1 MWRPVLM
8 IDGFIVFVLGLMMLL
23 PAGALYYYSGRV
35 DYIFLQSSFT
45 AMFLGGALFL
55 ANIGDVKKIT
65 ILQGYLIPVT
75 CWFIAPLVCALPLYG
90 NGDIKTVYDAVFEA
104 TSGITS
110 TGSTILRNIEAQPKS
125 VLLWRAMLNGLGG
138 IGIIIFA
145 VALTPFLGTGGTHLF
160 SKENSDTEEKFLPKI
175 RYIAKDIIFVYIFL
189 SVLCA
194 VLFKNAGM
202 NWFDAVAFALS
213 TMGTGGLSPK
223 NNSIAFF
230 DSPTIEAICA
240 VFLLL
245 SALPI
250 TYFVLILKRR
260 TLASVTSN
268 PQVNAFLKLVAGY
281 ILFISIFYAYDAEIP
296 FLTAFRRAAF
306 NIISAITTAG
316 LASSDF
322 ISWGSWTVVVFLI
335 LFMHGG
341 CTGSTTGS
349 IKVFRWQV
357 IGAFFKQYAVK
368 ALSPNQV
375 AVMKTGDKVIGAEI
389 VSSVF
394 VLVFGFVF
402 AIAIYTLIICFT
414 GVDFVTALGAVIAN
428 VTNSGLGL
436 TPATGPAGSFAGFT
450 PFVKYLLA
458 SAMVLGRLEVVT
470 VFVLLN
476 KISRK

>member
-8 IDGFIVFVLGLMMLL
+8 INGFIVFVLGLMMLL
-23 PAGALYYYSGRV
+23 PAGALYYYSGRF

-45 AMFLGGALFL
+45 AMFFGGALFL
-55 ANIGDVKKIT
+55 ANVGDIKKIT

-75 CWFIAPLVCALPLYG
+75 CWFLAPLVCALPLYG

-110 TGSTILRNIEAQPKS
+110 TGSTILQNIEAQPKS

-138 IGIIIFA
+138 IGIVIFA

-175 RYIAKDIIFVYIFL
+175 RYIAKDIIFVYIIF
-189 SVLCA
+189 SIICA
-194 VLFKNAGM
+194 GLFKYAGM

-223 NNSIAFF
+223 NTSIGYF

-240 VFLLL
+240 VFLLI

-250 TYFVLILKRR
+250 TYFVLIFKRR
-260 TLASVTSN
+260 SLSSIISN
-268 PQVNAFLKLVAGY
+268 AQVNAFLKYVTCY
-281 ILFISIFYAYDAEIP
+281 ILFISVFYTYNADIP
-296 FLTAFRRAAF
+296 FMTAFRQVSF
-306 NIISAITTAG
+306 NIISAVTTAG

-322 ISWGSWTVVVFLI
+322 ISWGGWAVIVFLI

-357 IGAFFKQYAVK
+357 IAAFFKQYAIK

-375 AVMKTGDKVIGAEI
+375 TVMKTGDKVIGTEI

-402 AIAIYTLIICFT
+402 AITIYTLIICFS
-414 GVDFVTALGAVIAN
+414 GVDFVTALGAVVAN

-436 TPATGPAGSFAGFT
+436 TAETGPAGSFAGFS

-458 SAMVLGRLEVVT
+458 SAMVVGRLEVVT

-476 KISRK
+476 KLSRK

>member
-8 IDGFIVFVLGLMMLL
+8 INGFIVFVLGLMMLL
-23 PAGALYYYSGRV
+23 PAGALYYYSGRI

-45 AMFLGGALFL
+45 AMFFGGALFL
-55 ANIGDVKKIT
+55 SNVGDIKKIT
-65 ILQGYLIPVT
+65 IIQGYLIPVT

-90 NGDIKTVYDAVFEA
+90 NGDIKTIYDAVFEA

-110 TGSTILRNIEAQPKS
+110 TGSTILKDIEAQPKS

-138 IGIIIFA
+138 IGIVIFA

-175 RYIAKDIIFVYIFL
+175 RYIAKDIIVVYILFTI
-189 SVLCA
+189 LCA
-194 VLFKNAGM
+194 VLFKQAGM
-202 NWFDAVAFALS
+202 NWFDAMAFALS

-223 NNSIAFF
+223 NTSIGYF
-230 DSPTIEAICA
+230 DSPLIETICA
-240 VFLLL
+240 VFLLI

-250 TYFVLILKRR
+250 TYFVLIFKRR
-260 TLASVTSN
+260 SWRTIVSN
-268 PQVNAFLKLVAGY
+268 AQVNAFLKYVACY
-281 ILFISIFYAYDAEIP
+281 ILFISVFYAFNAGID
-296 FLTAFRRAAF
+296 FTTAFRRASF
-306 NIISAITTAG
+306 SIISAVTTAG
-316 LASSDF
+316 LSSSDF
-322 ISWGSWTVVVFLI
+322 ISWGNWAVIVFLI

-357 IGAFFKQYAVK
+357 IAAFFKQYAVK

-375 AVMKTGDKVIGAEI
+375 TVMKTGDKIIGSEI

-402 AIAIYTLIICFT
+402 AITIYTLILCFS
-414 GVDFVTALGAVIAN
+414 GVDFVTAIGAVVAN

-436 TPATGPAGSFAGFT
+436 TPATGPAGNFAGFT
-450 PFVKYLLA
+450 PFVKYILA
-458 SAMVLGRLEVVT
+458 SAMVVGRLEVVT

-476 KISRK
+476 KMIRK

>member
-8 IDGFIVFVLGLMMLL
+8 INGFIAFVLGLMMML

-35 DYIFLQSSFT
+35 DFIFLQSSFI
-45 AMFLGGALFL
+45 AMFFGGALFL
-55 ANIGDVKKIT
+55 ANVGDIKKIT
-65 ILQGYLIPVT
+65 IMQGYLIPVT
-75 CWFIAPLVCALPLYG
+75 CWFTAPLICALPLYG
-90 NGDIKTVYDAVFEA
+90 NGDINTVYDAVFEA

-110 TGSTILRNIEAQPKS
+110 TGSTILSNVEAQPKS

-138 IGIIIFA
+138 IGIVIFA

-175 RYIAKDIIFVYIFL
+175 RYIAKDIIFVYILF
-189 SVLCA
+189 SISCA
-194 VLFKNAGM
+194 VLFKYAGM
-202 NWFDAVAFALS
+202 NWFNAVAFALS

-223 NNSIAFF
+223 NASIGAF
-230 DSPTIEAICA
+230 DSPLIETICA
-240 VFLLL
+240 TFLII

-250 TYFVLILKRR
+250 TYFVLIFKRR
-260 TLASVTSN
+260 SLASVVSN
-268 PQVNAFLKLVAGY
+268 PQVNAFLKYVTLY
-281 ILFISIFYAYDAEIP
+281 ILFISIFYAYKADIP
-296 FLTAFRRAAF
+296 FMTAFRRAAF
-306 NIISAITTAG
+306 NIISAVTTAG
-316 LASSDF
+316 LSSADF
-322 ISWGSWTVVVFLI
+322 TSWGSWSVIVFLL

-357 IGAFFKQYAVK
+357 IAAFFKQYAVK

-375 AVMKTGDKVIGAEI
+375 AVMKTGDKVIGTEI

-402 AIAIYTLIICFT
+402 AVIIYTLIVCFT
-414 GVDFVTALGAVIAN
+414 GVDFLTALGAVVAN

-436 TPATGPAGSFAGFT
+436 TAATGPAGNFSGFS

-458 SAMVLGRLEVVT
+458 SAMVVGRLEVVT

-476 KISRK
+476 RLARK

>member
-1 MWRPVLM
+1 M
-8 IDGFIVFVLGLMMLL
+8 INGFIVFVLGIMMLL
-23 PAGALYYYSGRV
+23 PAGALYYYNGRI

-45 AMFLGGALFL
+45 AMFFGGALFL
-55 ANIGDVKKIT
+55 ANFGDIKKIT

-75 CWFIAPLVCALPLYG
+75 CWFLAPLVCALPLYG
-90 NGDIKTVYDAVFEA
+90 NGDILTVYDAVFEA

-110 TGSTILRNIEAQPKS
+110 TGSTILRDIEAQPKS

-138 IGIIIFA
+138 IGIVIFA

-189 SVLCA
+189 SILCT
-194 VLFKNAGM
+194 VLFNYAGM

-223 NNSIAFF
+223 NTSIGYF
-230 DSPTIEAICA
+230 DSPTIETICA

-250 TYFVLILKRR
+250 TYFVLILKKR
-260 TLASVTSN
+260 TLSSVISN
-268 PQVNAFLKLVAGY
+268 PQVNTFLKLVTCY
-281 ILFISIFYAYDAEIP
+281 ILFISAFYAYTADLP
-296 FLTAFRRAAF
+296 FMTAFRRAAF
-306 NIISAITTAG
+306 NTISAITTAG
-316 LASSDF
+316 LSSSDF
-322 ISWGSWTVVVFLI
+322 VSWGSWAVIVFLI

-349 IKVFRWQV
+349 IKIFRWQV
-357 IGAFFKQYAVK
+357 IRAFFKQYTTK
-368 ALSPNQV
+368 ALSPNQMT
-375 AVMKTGDKVIGAEI
+375 VMKTGDKVIGAEI

-394 VLVFGFVF
+394 VLVFGFIF
-402 AIAIYTLIICFT
+402 AITLYTLIICLA
-414 GVDFVTALGAVIAN
+414 GIDFLTALGAVVAN

-436 TPATGPAGSFAGFT
+436 TQTTGPAGNFAEFS

-458 SAMVLGRLEVVT
+458 SAMVIGRLEVVT
-470 VFVLLN
+470 VFVLIN
-476 KISRK
+476 KIIHK

>member
-1 MWRPVLM
+1 MLRPVLM
-8 IDGFIVFVLGLMMLL
+8 INGFIVFVLGLMMLL
-23 PAGALYYYSGRV
+23 PAGALYYYSGRI

-45 AMFLGGALFL
+45 AMFLGGSLFL
-55 ANIGDVKKIT
+55 ANFGDIKKIT
-65 ILQGYLIPVT
+65 ILQGYLIPVS
-75 CWFIAPLVCALPLYG
+75 CWFLAPLVCALPLYG
-90 NGDIKTVYDAVFEA
+90 NGDIQTAYDAVFEA

-110 TGSTILRNIEAQPKS
+110 TGSTILQDIEAQPKS

-138 IGIIIFA
+138 IGIVIFA

-160 SKENSDTEEKFLPKI
+160 NKENSDTEEKFLPKI
-175 RYIAKDIIFVYIFL
+175 RYIAKDIIFVYIAL
-189 SVLCA
+189 SIICA
-194 VLFKNAGM
+194 ILFKYAGM
-202 NWFDAVAFALS
+202 NWFDAFAFAFS

-223 NNSIAFF
+223 NTSIGYF

-240 VFLLL
+240 LFLLI

-250 TYFVLILKRR
+250 TYFVLILKKR
-260 TLASVTSN
+260 TIASVVSN
-268 PQVNAFLKLVAGY
+268 GQVNAFLKYVACY
-281 ILFISIFYAYDAEIP
+281 ILFISLWDAYQNNLE
-296 FLTAFRRAAF
+296 FMVAFRRVSF
-306 NIISAITTAG
+306 NIISAVTTAG

-322 ISWGSWTVVVFLI
+322 ISWGSWAVIVFLI

-357 IGAFFKQYAVK
+357 IAAFFKQYAVK

-375 AVMKTGDKVIGAEI
+375 AVMKTGDKVIGTEI

-402 AIAIYTLIICFT
+402 AIAIYTLILCFAE
-414 GVDFVTALGAVIAN
+414 VDFVTALGAVVAN

-436 TPATGPAGSFAGFT
+436 TKETGPSGNFAGFS
-450 PFVKYLLA
+450 PFVKYVLS
-458 SAMVLGRLEVVT
+458 SAMVVGRLEVVT
-470 VFVLLN
+470 VFVLLH
-476 KISRK
+476 KIIRK